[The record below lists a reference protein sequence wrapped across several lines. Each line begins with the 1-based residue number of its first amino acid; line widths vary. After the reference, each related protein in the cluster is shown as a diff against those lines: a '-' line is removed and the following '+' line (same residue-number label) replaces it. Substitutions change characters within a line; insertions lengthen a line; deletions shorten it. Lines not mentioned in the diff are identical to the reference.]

1 MGRQYGGICGVNSE
15 LNGSTCSKVFEVKL
29 IQP

>member
-1 MGRQYGGICGVNSE
+1 LERQNRGNCGVNSE
-15 LNGSTCSKVFEVKL
+15 LNGSICSKVFEVKL